1 MTTGLEQCAE
11 FDGLEAR
18 LRTILPEGYQNRYDD
33 IQPVSM
39 GSASLKYGPDGQV
52 SWDQIWESFCDLAMA
67 GGPPHK
73 GTLLEP
79 GCKEEMETQANRYRD
94 VIQEICRGITMV
106 TGLCAE
112 PSPVSGWV
120 RMYCTSAAMAGWLA
134 RAIVMENISASFNGL
149 ALHLPAGPAY
159 RIEKEIKNVITAVAK
174 TCHYWLDHTSPTS
187 QQAIADLFRTME
199 LESPLLQPALFNH
212 DPRLDNRPVLFGK
225 IAESIH
231 QLTALQP
238 SNHQY
243 EGRLGLDCRD
253 IRAAIWMMRVLVAS
267 NVLSHREGTTIFVPI
282 NPASD
287 PKGETVVQIV
297 ARAHRFAIARKIF

>member
-1 MTTGLEQCAE
+1 MTTALEEYRE
-11 FDGLEAR
+11 FDHLETR

-33 IQPVSM
+33 IQPLSM
-39 GSASLKYGPDGQV
+39 ASANLKYGPDGRV
-52 SWDQIWESFCDLAMA
+52 AWDEIWGSFCDLAMA

-79 GCKEEMETQANRYRD
+79 GCKEEIETQRNRYRD

-112 PSPVSGWV
+112 PSPTSGWV

-174 TCHYWLDHTSPTS
+174 TCHYWLDHTSPAG

-212 DPRLDNRPVLFGK
+212 DPRLDKRPVLFGK
-225 IAESIH
+225 IAKSIH
-231 QLTALQP
+231 QLTGLHP
-238 SNHQY
+238 SNHRY
-243 EGRLGLDCRD
+243 EGWLGLDCRD
-253 IRAAIWMMRVLVAS
+253 VRAAIWMMRVLVTS
-267 NVLSHREGTTIFVPI
+267 NALSRREGTTIFVPV